1 MHRTPRFLLAALAVL
16 ALALSS
22 CGGDGI
28 ASKSA
33 TDVLAETFG
42 PDKPVDSGK
51 VDFRVVFDGK
61 GLKGLQGPLKLAF
74 KGPFASSGSQ
84 KLPRFDFDL
93 VIDVAGQAL
102 TAGAVSTG
110 DHGWLKLAGENFALG
125 EKTFAQFR
133 TRYEQDQKNAARS
146 DNPTFRTLGVDPK
159 RWLASPE
166 KAGAAT
172 VGGAGT
178 VHVTS
183 KVDVPALLDDVNK
196 LLGRADATGAV
207 AAAGAA
213 GRVPRKL
220 TGEQRAQIAK
230 SIKTTRLDVYSG
242 KDDGILRRLSIR
254 VTFDVPAGLREA
266 AGGLT
271 TGTLDLDLVMSELN
285 EKQEVAAPT
294 SSRPLSDLTQ
304 AGATG
309 ATGAVP
315 DAGTTATPPEAAA
328 PEAPQAAP
336 ATPQPDPDPVPS
348 AYRACL
354 EAARA
359 SIAEAQKCAPLLN
372 GR

>member
-1 MHRTPRFLLAALAVL
+1 MHRTPRFLLAVL

-22 CGGDGI
+22 CGGDDI
-28 ASKSA
+28 AAKSA
-33 TDVLAETFG
+33 TGVLAETFG
-42 PDKPVDSGK
+42 PDKPVGSGK
-51 VDFRVVFDGK
+51 VDFRFSFDSK
-61 GLKGLQGPLKLAF
+61 GLKGLDGPLKLAL
-74 KGPFASSGSQ
+74 KGPFASSGKQ

-133 TRYEQDQKNAARS
+133 TRYEQDQKKAAKS
-146 DNPTFRTLGVDPK
+146 DNPTFRALGVDPK

-166 KAGAAT
+166 KAGSET
-172 VGGAGT
+172 VGGAET

-183 KVDVPALLDDVNK
+183 KVDVPALLEDLNK
-196 LLGRADATGAV
+196 LLGRANATGAV

-213 GRVPRKL
+213 GRVPRTL

-230 SIKTTRLDVYSG
+230 SIKSTRLDVYSG
-242 KDDGILRRLSIR
+242 KDDGILRRLTIR
-254 VTFDVPAGLREA
+254 VTFDVPADLRDA

-271 TGTLDLDLVMSELN
+271 TGTLGLDLVMSELN
-285 EKQEVAAPT
+285 EKQDVAAPGT
-294 SSRPLSDLTQ
+294 SRPLSDLTQ

-309 ATGAVP
+309 AAPG
-315 DAGTTATPPEAAA
+315 AGTATG
-328 PEAPQAAP
+328 EAPPASAP
-336 ATPQPDPDPVPS
+336 ATPQVDPNSPD
-348 AYRACL
+348 AEYRACID
-354 EAARA
+354 AAGT